1 MNTLLWVYAQYLYA
15 KDLPLGHVYSWDG
28 ARMTLSSWLCLP
40 DCLPR
45 RGSAHQY
52 ILISPQK
59 PSKTMAE
66 QLWSRDRSGVCR
78 VIADS
83 DNIVWS
89 WQWLKPVHVDI
100 RNKSLILSGNI
111 ANPMAQ
117 LLLLTSIFIRKIIKI
132 CECKLYWDFSYIN
145 RALMQ

>member
-1 MNTLLWVYAQYLYA
+1 MELVWPY
-15 KDLPLGHVYSWDG
+15 
-28 ARMTLSSWLCLP
+28 LP
-40 DCLPR
+40 DCVYQIVYPGEAAR
-45 RGSAHQY
+45 INTRQQH

-66 QLWSRDRSGVCR
+66 QLWNRDRSGVCR

-132 CECKLYWDFSYIN
+132 CECELYWDFSYIN
-145 RALMQ
+145 RALMHLAQRSPHPLISNKQRNK